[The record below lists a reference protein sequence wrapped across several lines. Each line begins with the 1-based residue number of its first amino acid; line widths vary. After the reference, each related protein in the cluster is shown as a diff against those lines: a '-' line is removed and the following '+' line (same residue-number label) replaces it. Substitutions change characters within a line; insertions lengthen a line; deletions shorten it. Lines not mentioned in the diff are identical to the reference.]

1 MDNPSLTKK
10 FVEAARRGD
19 SVAVR
24 KGLEEGIR
32 ADREYGSG
40 WHPMIL
46 AAEFG
51 FNDLVEKFHKDDI
64 ASEFDYTEALH
75 IAAENGHR
83 DLVYQILKYGFDP
96 TSTTHLDLGMAAAI
110 GGQLE
115 LLREFDRVGIKTDY
129 TCPILMEAIVEQNHG
144 AVLDF
149 ILDKGAK
156 ISDANDAYN
165 KFAKRDGHHKVAA
178 IRGTLDAWA
187 DRGKTIISQS
197 KPSDTL
203 SQLRDPY
210 FEREGGIMTG
220 IMRMTKAGRFREVV
234 TLARQSSDDFLTLK
248 DLQET
253 DRLGNSVLEILGE
266 RGELHLLVDKSLWRR
281 GIDELAEVYHQIP
294 DAYKGKLDIQP
305 LVAEHHRHHMKR
317 KKAPT
322 FKK

>member
-1 MDNPSLTKK
+1 MDNPSLTSK

-24 KGLEEGIR
+24 RGLEAGIR
-32 ADREYGSG
+32 PDREYGSG
-40 WHPMIL
+40 WHPIIL

-51 FNDLVEKFHKDDI
+51 FSDLVEKFHNDQI

-110 GGQLE
+110 GGQIE

-144 AVLDF
+144 AILDF
-149 ILDKGAK
+149 ILDKGAR

-165 KFAKRDGHHKVAA
+165 KVARHDGHHKVTA
-178 IRGTLDAWA
+178 IRATLDAWA
-187 DRGKTIISQS
+187 DRSKTIISPS
-197 KPSDTL
+197 KTSDTL
-203 SQLRDPY
+203 AQLRDPC
-210 FEREGGIMTG
+210 FENEGGMMTG
-220 IMRMTKAGRFREVV
+220 IMRMAKAGRFRDVT
-234 TLARQSSDDFLTLK
+234 TLARQAADDFLTLK

-266 RGELHLLVDKSLWRR
+266 RGELHLLVDKALWRR
-281 GIDELAEVYHQIP
+281 GIDELAEVYRQIP
-294 DAYKGKLDIQP
+294 DAYKSKLDIQP